1 MNKDITQ
8 VINNVNS
15 TGAHIFY
22 HFHDEDCYIN
32 NAISYV
38 TAALALGNHVMI
50 IENDRILPKIQEK
63 IDAQLTEDQSDRV
76 HTMNNYDF
84 YCYRGNFHKETILN
98 YLTNMINPY
107 LEKQI
112 SIQTWAHVEWRDQ
125 AEIFQTLG
133 EYEQEADQMLQQTKL
148 ITICGYD
155 ATRVPETLKSI
166 LMDCHDYYM
175 TDDSIVQIG
184 RKIVTAEEK

>member
-1 MNKDITQ
+1 MNKDISQ
-8 VINNVNS
+8 VINRVKS
-15 TGAHIFY
+15 TGANIFY

-38 TAALALGNHVMI
+38 NAALDLGNHVMI
-50 IENDRILPKIQEK
+50 IENDRILPKIEEE
-63 IDAQLTEDQSDRV
+63 IAAQLTQGQRDSV

-84 YCYRGNFHKETILN
+84 YCYRGNFHKETILS
-98 YLTNMINPY
+98 YLTKMIEPY

-112 SIQTWAHVEWRDQ
+112 SIQTWTHVEWRDQ

-155 ATRVPETLKSI
+155 ATRVPESLKSI

-175 TDDSIVQIG
+175 TDDSIVRIEQ
-184 RKIVTAEEK
+184 KIMNGEEK